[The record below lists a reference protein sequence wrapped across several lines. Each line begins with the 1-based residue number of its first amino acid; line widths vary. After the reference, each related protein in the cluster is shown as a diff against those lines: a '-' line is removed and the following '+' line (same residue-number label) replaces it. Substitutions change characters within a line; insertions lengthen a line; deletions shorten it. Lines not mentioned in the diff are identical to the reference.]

1 MTELTPTGVAALLR
15 GLCPFIIQQI
25 NVFSEEFLITRGG
38 RIGSGMGSLLEALWG
53 YHANKRLSSIED
65 AHPYEIAWMVD
76 HDYNDF
82 ACVHRDRPWNPETKE
97 GEVLRIEV
105 KSMNTGAEE
114 AKAHFDELKENLRAE
129 DLLLVLVW
137 GWERKDKL
145 RFYPK
150 VNDFFIGPA
159 VNIARLRDALHIAR
173 GGSFVLNTA
182 CPDGCDTA
190 TCKHG
195 GEPLN
200 AKASRER
207 VSGPSASKPPNSSF
221 AANFGGLVRM
231 IKTDSARAAGVFRDS
246 RQTDEISHEYIS
258 FIHRNFPKEEKNRYS
273 AKEWREIAD
282 SLELETKKLTTD
294 QIIAAIR
301 SKDPGYRDLLRGLKP
316 QIEPTQDDLSP
327 EKASG
332 RT

>member
-1 MTELTPTGVAALLR
+1 MTELTPTAVAVLLR
-15 GLCPFIIQQI
+15 ELCPVVIEKI
-25 NVFSEEFLITRGG
+25 NAFSEEFLITRGG

-53 YHANKRLSSIED
+53 YHANKSLSSMED
-65 AHPYEIAWMVD
+65 TQPYEIAWMVD
-76 HDYNDF
+76 NDYNDF
-82 ACVHRDRPWNPETKE
+82 ACVNRDQPWNPETKE
-97 GEVLRIEV
+97 GEILRIEV
-105 KSMNTGAEE
+105 KSMNAGAEE
-114 AKAHFDELKENLRAE
+114 AKAHFDELKGNLKAE

-137 GWERKDKL
+137 GWANKDEL

-159 VNIARLRDALHIAR
+159 ANIARLRDALHVAR
-173 GGSFVLNTA
+173 GGSFVQNTA
-182 CPDGCDTA
+182 CPDGCEAA

-231 IKTDSARAAGVFRDS
+231 IKTDSASAAKVFRDS
-246 RQTDEISHEYIS
+246 RQTDEIAHEYIS

-273 AKEWREIAD
+273 ANEWREIATR
-282 SLELETKKLTTD
+282 LELETKKQTTD

-301 SKDPGYRDLLRGLKP
+301 AKGPGYRDLLRGLEP
-316 QIEPTQDDLSP
+316 QIEPAQDDPSP
-327 EKASG
+327 EKESSQ
-332 RT
+332 T